1 MAGRMPLSTTP
12 EPVPLPIQ
20 PTSQRDPAYGRLLRD
35 AAAAGVRLLP
45 VVCTLDDS
53 SSAVRF
59 RGTLPVDLDYKWE
72 G

>member
-1 MAGRMPLSTTP
+1 MPLPATP
-12 EPVPLPIQ
+12 EPGPLTSIL
-20 PTSQRDPAYGRLLRD
+20 PTSQRDPAYGRLIRD